1 MVLIFSERR
10 RVNFFPERTYIK
22 LIDTSNFDLK
32 AYLKKQAEV
41 VNRALEAY
49 FPADASYIDNLG
61 EVMRYSLFP
70 GGKRFRPILTLAV
83 AEALGLDPQ
92 LALPAACSFELVHC
106 FSLVHDDLPCMDNDD
121 MRRGK
126 PTVHKAYGEDTA
138 LLAGDALVI
147 EAFNVA
153 AQTAI
158 PNHPELTIAIIKEL
172 AEASGHLGMVGGQ
185 ILDMEAQHHG
195 ADQEKLLAVHKG
207 KTGAL
212 IRGAARVGAI
222 AAQATPDMLE
232 AITEYSEI
240 LGLVFQ
246 ITDDILDSAD
256 DPDPISFPTLFGM
269 EESKRIAKEK
279 TARALELIEPLGE
292 KAIPLAALANYLLVR
307 TV

>member
-1 MVLIFSERR
+1 MINTT
-10 RVNFFPERTYIK
+10 NF
-22 LIDTSNFDLK
+22 NLK
-32 AYLKKQAEV
+32 EYLQKQAQK
-41 VNRALEAY
+41 VNAALETY
-49 FPADASYIDNLG
+49 LPAEATYMGNLG

-83 AEALGLDPQ
+83 AEALNLDPD

-147 EAFNVA
+147 EAFNIA
-153 AQTAI
+153 SKTNI
-158 PNHPELTIAIIKEL
+158 PNHPELTTAIIKEL

-195 ADQEKLLAVHKG
+195 ADQQKLLAVHKG

-212 IRGAARVGAI
+212 IRGAARAGAI
-222 AAQATPDMLE
+222 VAQADPKIME

-246 ITDDILDSAD
+246 ITDDILDSTD

-269 EESKRIAKEK
+269 EESKRIAAEK
-279 TARALELIEPLGE
+279 TARALELLEPLGD
-292 KAIPLAALANYLLVR
+292 KAIPLAALAEYLLVR
-307 TV
+307 TI

>member
-1 MVLIFSERR
+1 M
-10 RVNFFPERTYIK
+10 
-22 LIDTSNFDLK
+22 IDTTNFNLK
-32 AYLKKQAEV
+32 EYLKKRAEK
-41 VNRALEAY
+41 VNAALESY
-49 FPADASYIDNLG
+49 LPADGTYMGNLG

-83 AEALGLDPQ
+83 AEALDLDPD

-153 AQTAI
+153 AKTNI

-172 AEASGHLGMVGGQ
+172 AEASGHIGMVGGQ

-195 ADQEKLLAVHKG
+195 ADQQKLLAVHKG

-212 IRGAARVGAI
+212 IRGAARAGAI
-222 AAQATPDMLE
+222 AAQADPHMLE

-246 ITDDILDSAD
+246 ITDDILDSAE

-269 EESKRIAKEK
+269 EESKRIAAEK
-279 TARALELIEPLGE
+279 TARALKLLEPLGA
-292 KAIPLAALANYLLVR
+292 KAVPLAALAQYLLVR
-307 TV
+307 TI